1 VLKYCA
7 NLKAK
12 SRQLRSNLTESER
25 ALWSGLRSKQVLG
38 VQFYRQK
45 PIGESIVDFFAPR
58 AKWVIEVDG
67 SQHVEEKQAKKDKNR
82 DDYLASLGF
91 KVLRFTGRE
100 VLKEREAVAEVIYRT
115 IQENLSAEIPPGPP
129 EAVKKSGGMEF
140 GGRYHVQ
147 GTAKICLPKEAVIS
161 SLSAV
166 YELVPEGKWKSYFI
180 YTG

>member
-1 VLKYCA
+1 MLKSCA

-25 ALWSGLRSKQVLG
+25 ALGSGLRSKQVLG

-45 PIGESIVDFFAPR
+45 PIGESIVDFLAPR

-67 SQHVEEKQAKKDKNR
+67 SQQVEEKQAKKDKNR

-115 IQENLSAEIPPGPP
+115 IQENLQQ
-129 EAVKKSGGMEF
+129 KSPLAPLK
-140 GGRYHVQ
+140 V
-147 GTAKICLPKEAVIS
+147 
-161 SLSAV
+161 
-166 YELVPEGKWKSYFI
+166 
-180 YTG
+180 